1 MLTLIRTRYLCVVF
15 LLCIQ
20 VAYGNDGNPNYLD
33 NLTGDWM
40 GNRLKL
46 YQKGVDIE
54 FVYRGDALYNVA
66 GGFKKGG
73 DALGN
78 VDFKV
83 SIDGDKLYN
92 LSGSKIFIHVL
103 NNHGGK
109 PNEKRVLSAQGI
121 DNIEVKA
128 AATKLYQAWISQD
141 FFDEKFSILTGLYDL
156 NSEFYVTPSAGL
168 FMGPTY
174 GIGSEI
180 AVTGVNGPS
189 IFPATSLAIRA
200 KLQPT
205 EKLYLQAAIF
215 DAIPG
220 NPDKPK
226 VTNIHLKK
234 KDGALLIAE
243 AGTNSDF
250 GNYAVGLWKYTK
262 KFDNY
267 VDVKAGNAPVKKISQ
282 GVYVMA
288 EKVLYKHNES
298 AYLTGFARV
307 GKANQ
312 SVSMIDY
319 SWSSGLV
326 YHGFI
331 SGRDDSQIGFA
342 VSQAKLSK
350 KYRKT
355 QHDEG
360 SKVPKQETGLELT
373 ISDKLTPWLQVQPDI
388 QYIFNPAAVPVD
400 LEKKYLKN
408 AFVIGIKTVI
418 TF

>member
-1 MLTLIRTRYLCVVF
+1 MVTLITRCLCVV
-15 LLCIQ
+15 LLLFVQ
-20 VAYGNDGNPNYLD
+20 VAYGNDDNPNYSD

-46 YQKGVDIE
+46 YQNGVDIE

-73 DALGN
+73 DGLGN
-78 VDFKV
+78 IDLKIL
-83 SIDGDKLYN
+83 IDGDKLYN
-92 LSGSKIFIHVL
+92 LSGSKIFIHFL

-109 PNEKRVLSAQGI
+109 PNEKKVLSAQGI

-168 FMGPTY
+168 FIGPTY

-189 IFPATSLAIRA
+189 IFPATSLAIRT

-220 NPDKPK
+220 NPNKPK
-226 VTNIHLKK
+226 VTNMHLKK
-234 KDGALLIAE
+234 KDGALLITE
-243 AGTNSDF
+243 IGIHSDF

-262 KFDNY
+262 KFDDY
-267 VDVKAGNAPVKKISQ
+267 VDVNVSNDPLRKISQ
-282 GVYVMA
+282 GGYAMA

-298 AYLTGFARV
+298 TYLTGFVRV

-312 SVSMIDY
+312 SVSMIDH

-326 YHGFI
+326 CHGFI
-331 SGRDDSQIGFA
+331 SGRDGSQIGFA
-342 VSQAKLSK
+342 VSQANLSK
-350 KYRKT
+350 KYRQAKYD
-355 QHDEG
+355 QG
-360 SKVPKQETGLELT
+360 FKAPKQETSLEFT
-373 ISDKLTPWLQVQPDI
+373 ISDKLTPWLQVQPDV
-388 QYIFNPAAVPVD
+388 QYIFNPAAPVD
-400 LEKKYLKN
+400 LGGKYLKN
-408 AFVIGIKTVI
+408 AFIIGIKTVI